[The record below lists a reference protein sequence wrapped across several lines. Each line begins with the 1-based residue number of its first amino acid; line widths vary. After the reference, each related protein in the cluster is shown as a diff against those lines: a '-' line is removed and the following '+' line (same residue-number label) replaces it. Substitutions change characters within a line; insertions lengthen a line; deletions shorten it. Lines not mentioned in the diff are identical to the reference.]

1 LIYVRHRLA
10 IEFRNGAWLD
20 ESRRSDTF
28 EFLRENGFIYVCV
41 DEPQGFKLS
50 VPPVVE
56 ATSDVGMVRFH
67 GRNRD
72 NWEKKGI
79 SVAERFR
86 YLYSHDEL
94 AEWLPKL
101 AELASKTKELH
112 VMFNN
117 CYRDFGVK
125 NAQDMDKLIRSQP
138 LLVPDHLKTQKKK

>member
-1 LIYVRHRLA
+1 MKV
-10 IEFRNGAWLD
+10 
-20 ESRRSDTF
+20 
-28 EFLRENGFIYVCV
+28 
-41 DEPQGFKLS
+41 
-50 VPPVVE
+50 
-56 ATSDVGMVRFH
+56 VRFH

-112 VMFNN
+112 VM
-117 CYRDFGVK
+117 YVIARHKVPKQSHEQESSYGI
-125 NAQDMDKLIRSQP
+125 ASLHSQR
-138 LLVPDHLKTQKKK
+138 LWGEKCSRHG